1 MSWWS
6 KHITHTFSRLFGGP
20 SNAEKR
26 EKASLLEQEEA
37 SRREAEAR
45 RDVLSRLRQAVRRGR
60 RSLLAWFDDEG
71 DSIGA

>member
-6 KHITHTFSRLFGGP
+6 KHVTHTFSRLLGGP

-26 EKASLLEQEEA
+26 ERASLLEQEAE
-37 SRREAEAR
+37 SQREAEAR
-45 RDVLSRLRQAVRRGR
+45 RDILSRLRQAVRSGR
-60 RSLLAWFDDEG
+60 RSLLAWFDDGE